1 MSVLAGVLYVLGA
14 LGGVT
19 ILTAAVTAV
28 RWWLAHRAVRVA
40 AAVIVDGLVVYL
52 AVTNQRQ
59 EAEFEGRITVARG
72 GEGAPPA
79 LPWSLKWRH
88 SDVPAQLIAHH
99 GTALLQV
106 VEARFMTLAQ
116 SRVSVHEPMTLR
128 MVDPSGAVKTHENVS
143 GKRTGMS
150 VETSTRMS
158 VA

>member
-1 MSVLAGVLYVLGA
+1 
-14 LGGVT
+14 
-19 ILTAAVTAV
+19 
-28 RWWLAHRAVRVA
+28 
-40 AAVIVDGLVVYL
+40 VIVDGLVVYL

-79 LPWSLKWRH
+79 LPWSLRWRH